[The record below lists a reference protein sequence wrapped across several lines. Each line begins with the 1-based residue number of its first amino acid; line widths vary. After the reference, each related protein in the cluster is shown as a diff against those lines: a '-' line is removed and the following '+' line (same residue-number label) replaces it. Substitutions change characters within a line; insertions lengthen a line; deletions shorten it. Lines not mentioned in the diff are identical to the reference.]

1 MAILI
6 KATGFFLS
14 LLPYKTLEY
23 LTECLGG
30 LFISFPS
37 ARRRILFSNLHYAF
51 PHRSY
56 DEIKRIAQESAARMF
71 EMGFFSLC
79 YPFLSRDKL
88 RRSMVYS
95 NDAEKKI
102 RELRVGSKPVILM
115 LPHLSLFETVAT
127 SPHFRPQG
135 GRRLGAIYRPNK
147 NKALDRWINSARLK
161 VGIDMFSREDG
172 FSQTR
177 EFLKKG
183 NWLIILFDQNAGNQG
198 TLSLFLD
205 RLASITTL
213 PDLLQKATKARAVY
227 ISPKRLSFFRSKIEL
242 TELKGARSIAFD
254 SHDILADQITNHPN
268 GFPDW
273 LWSHSKWKTQYYP
286 QVKFGLRLKRIALP
300 STLPRK
306 LVFVIRMPNWLGDI
320 MMAIPILLAI
330 SKSRPDVKFILLC
343 KPQYKSLLQYLRV
356 GDVLFSSGN
365 IFSPISLKVAFSIR
379 KLFPDCH
386 FLFTNSFHGDFE
398 AFLVGSAHRF
408 GLRRPGKPRPL
419 LSHLFRPDRH
429 IIQGGAGVHQSELWT
444 MLGTHFGLDG
454 PIDYSPLIK
463 TINPP
468 SLKIGIILGSEN
480 HPAKRWA
487 TDKWSELC
495 KLLLESNKSVRIFL
509 YGTNKEVGD
518 AYDITHELHR
528 DRVCDLTGKTSL
540 PELADEFASCEI
552 VVGCDSGGV
561 HLANSLG
568 TKVVVLFGPTNPQMT
583 KPCYDS
589 PLIVIQPK
597 DSPIEGGCDM
607 SLITPSEVFEKCNS
621 FCNTPS

>member
-14 LLPYKTLEY
+14 LLPFKTLEF
-23 LTECLGG
+23 LTECLGRM
-30 LFISFPS
+30 FISFPS

-79 YPFLSRDKL
+79 YPFLGHDKL

-95 NDAEKKI
+95 SDAEEKI
-102 RELRVGSKPVILM
+102 RELRMSRKPVILL

-147 NKALDRWINSARLK
+147 NKALDRWINSARLNL
-161 VGIDMFSREDG
+161 GMEMFSREAG

-183 NWLIILFDQNAGNQG
+183 NWLVILFDQNAGNQG

-227 ISPKRLSFFRSKIEL
+227 ICPKRLSFFRSKIEL
-242 TELKGARSIAFD
+242 TELEGARSIAFD
-254 SHDILADQITNHPN
+254 SHDILADQITKHPN

-286 QVKFGLRLKRIALP
+286 EVKFGLKSKRKFLP
-300 STLPRK
+300 SIIPRK
-306 LVFVIRMPNWLGDI
+306 LIFVIRMPNWLGDI

-343 KPQYKSLLQYLRV
+343 KPQFKSLLQYLHV
-356 GDVLFSSGN
+356 GDVFFSSGN
-365 IFSPISLKVAFSIR
+365 IFSTISLKVASRIR
-379 KLFPDCH
+379 KFFPDCH
-386 FLFTNSFHGDFE
+386 FLFTNSFRGDFE
-398 AFLVGSAHRF
+398 AFLIGSAHRF

-419 LSHLFRPDRH
+419 LSHIFRPDTQ
-429 IIQGGAGVHQSELWT
+429 IIGGDKRVHQSELWT

-454 PIDYSPLIK
+454 RIDFSPLIK
-463 TINPP
+463 TITP
-468 SLKIGIILGSEN
+468 SRLKIGIILGSEN
-480 HPAKRWA
+480 HPAKRWS

-495 KLLLESNKSVRIFL
+495 KLLLKSNNSIRIFL
-509 YGTNKEVGD
+509 YGTNKEVD
-518 AYDITHELHR
+518 EAYAISDELDR
-528 DRVCDLTGKTSL
+528 SRVCDLTGKTSL
-540 PELADEFASCEI
+540 PELADEFASCEM

-568 TKVVVLFGPTNPQMT
+568 TKVVVLFGPTNPKIT

-597 DSPIEGGCDM
+597 DSPTEGGWDM
-607 SLITPSEVFEKCNS
+607 SLIKPYEVFEKCNS
-621 FCNTPS
+621 FWNEPS

>member
-14 LLPYKTLEY
+14 LLPYQTLEF

-37 ARRRILFSNLHYAF
+37 ARRRILFSNLHYAL

-56 DEIKRIAQESAARMF
+56 DEIKRIARESAARMF

-79 YPFLSRDKL
+79 YPFLGHDKR

-102 RELRVGSKPVILM
+102 RKLRVGKKPVILM

-161 VGIDMFSREDG
+161 VGIDMFSREAG

-177 EFLKKG
+177 AFLKKG

-205 RLASITTL
+205 RVASITTL
-213 PDLLQKATKARAVY
+213 PDLLHKATNARTVY
-227 ISPKRLSFFRSKIEL
+227 ACPKRLSFFRSKIEL
-242 TELKGARSIAFD
+242 TDLARSHSIAFD

-268 GFPDW
+268 AFPDW

-286 QVKFGLRLKRIALP
+286 EVKFGLRLKRIALP

-320 MMAIPILLAI
+320 MMAIPILKAI

-343 KPQYKSLLQYLRV
+343 KPQYKSLLKYLRV
-356 GDVLFSSGN
+356 GDVFFSSVN
-365 IFSPISLKVAFSIR
+365 IFSLTGLTVAFRIR

-398 AFLVGSAHRF
+398 AFLIGSVHRF

-419 LSHLFRPDRH
+419 LSHLFRPNRH
-429 IIQGGAGVHQSELWT
+429 ILDGAKSVHQTTLWT
-444 MLGTHFGLDG
+444 MLGSHFGLDCS
-454 PIDYSPLIK
+454 IDYSPLIK
-463 TINPP
+463 TVKPS

-480 HPAKRWA
+480 LPAKRWS

-495 KLLLESNKSVRIFL
+495 KLLLESNKSVLISL
-509 YGTNKEVGD
+509 YGTKKEVGD
-518 AYDITHELHR
+518 AYAISHEL
-528 DRVCDLTGKTSL
+528 DRSRLCDLTGKTSL

-568 TKVVVLFGPTNPQMT
+568 TKVIVLFGPTNPQIT

-597 DSPIEGGCDM
+597 DSPSEGGYDM
-607 SLITPSEVFEKCNS
+607 SLIKASEVFEKVQ
-621 FCNTPS
+621 FLLE